1 MKQTADFVTFEISY
15 NFSMHIHSEV
25 KPLTTLAIP
34 LLFPQQ
40 LSKFSRKSMHSEVIM
55 QFNAENA
62 LRQLVAKEGARV
74 IGADFGGDKGIS
86 QLFIVRGG
94 RLVVVETYSDYVQS
108 TYGDGY
114 MDSLEKTAAYAAEHH
129 IPVGL
134 SWGAPLEGTK
144 PQYHPKAMNFL
155 KALDAKYGGD
165 FASVIPTMAACINDG
180 PAGLISAAIEV
191 NRTTT
196 ATNVLFPMN
205 GGGLNIA
212 VLKDGEIFSNEAG
225 HVEAVKELNI
235 YNQTKACE
243 VYGAEYVCI
252 ERLGANKAGIEA
264 QWELLKGSYMRA
276 VDIEVEYKAGN
287 VLARDLYDHS
297 ALMVAHMLAGTARA
311 YDIDLSDPQTAI
323 VGHGG
328 AFKFPDY
335 TERIHQIL
343 GGNGQTLPRFIATH
357 EYTSGQSNACLDGA
371 ALAAILAS

>member
-1 MKQTADFVTFEISY
+1 MKRAADFFTSEISY
-15 NFSMHIHSEV
+15 NFYMHSHSEV
-25 KPLTTLAIP
+25 EPLTTLAIP

-40 LSKFSRKSMHSEVIM
+40 LSKFNRESMHSQNIM
-55 QFNAENA
+55 QFNPKNTLKRLEAE
-62 LRQLVAKEGARV
+62 EGARV

-94 RLVVVETYSDYVQS
+94 RLVAVETYSDYVQS

-114 MDSLEKTAAYAAEHH
+114 LDSLEKTAAYAAEHH
-129 IPVGL
+129 IPVGI

-165 FASVIPTMAACINDG
+165 LANVMPTMTACINDG
-180 PAGLISAAIEV
+180 PAGLISAAIEM

-196 ATNVLFPMN
+196 ATNVLFPIN

-212 VLKDGEIFSNEAG
+212 VLKDGKIFSTEAG
-225 HVEAVKELNI
+225 HVEAVEELNI
-235 YNQTKACE
+235 HNQTKACE
-243 VYGAEYVCI
+243 VYGAKYVCI

-264 QWELLKGSYMRA
+264 QWELLTGSYMRA

-287 VLARDLYDHS
+287 VIARDLYDHS
-297 ALMVAHMLAGTARA
+297 ALMVAHMLVGTARA

-328 AFKFPDY
+328 AFRFPSY

-343 GGNGQTLPRFIATH
+343 VGNGQTLPRFIATH